1 MPEDVEIA
9 LSILFLPHLVI
20 EHLFKVGHVPVA
32 VSAVSCKP
40 LGHMIMDSTPEVY
53 SVNKRL

>member
-9 LSILFLPHLVI
+9 LNILFLAHLVI
-20 EHLFKVGHVPVA
+20 EHLLKVRHVPVA

-40 LGHMIMDSTPEVY
+40 LGHMIMDSAPENY
-53 SVNKRL
+53 SINKRL